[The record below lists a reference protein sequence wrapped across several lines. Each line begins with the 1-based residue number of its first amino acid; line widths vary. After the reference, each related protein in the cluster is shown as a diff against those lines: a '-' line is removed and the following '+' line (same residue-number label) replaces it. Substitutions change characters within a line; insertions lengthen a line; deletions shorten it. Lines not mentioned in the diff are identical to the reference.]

1 MKLEMGI
8 AYDNRSGAGIQGRSG
23 HSKDGTG
30 HRRRPDRPARP
41 RSGYVDRDRELGRV
55 EDRNCPDA
63 VDAWRAPHV
72 MRLTFGT
79 CARTWHL
86 RKRPFSISPVPVKR
100 IPILPDVP

>member
-41 RSGYVDRDRELGRV
+41 RNAYVDRHRELRRV
-55 EDRNCPDA
+55 EDRNSPAA
-63 VDAWRAPHV
+63 VHAWRAPHV
-72 MRLTFGT
+72 SSDSNFLSGLESLRG
-79 CARTWHL
+79 RTNYN
-86 RKRPFSISPVPVKR
+86 RRSRYVR
-100 IPILPDVP
+100 ILDGLVG